1 MYSAQEMPMTVE
13 ELLIK
18 QVLQELVV
26 DYSRAVDT
34 CDEAALCA
42 LFHQDGVIDSGM
54 LRAEPEQFAQF
65 YVKWVRRKASVTF
78 HAVTNVRF
86 RVSGRE
92 ATGECYVLAVSRV
105 RADAAEA
112 HATTEATER
121 DVLTAGRY
129 LDRFQERDGTWKFLE
144 RQFVPVHAVS
154 WVSDGDELV

>member
-1 MYSAQEMPMTVE
+1 MTVE

-18 QVLQELVV
+18 QELHELVA

-34 CDEAALCA
+34 CDESALRA
-42 LFHQDGVIDSGM
+42 LFHQDGVIDSGV
-54 LRAEPEQFAQF
+54 LRAEPERFARL
-65 YVKWVRRKASVTF
+65 YVEWVRRNASVVF

-86 RVSGRE
+86 RVTGRE

-112 HATTEATER
+112 HAATEATER

-129 LDRFQERDGTWKFLE
+129 LDRFQERDGAWKFLE
-144 RQFVPVHAVS
+144 RRFVPVHALS
-154 WVSDGDELV
+154 WVSGGSELL

>member
-1 MYSAQEMPMTVE
+1 MTME

-18 QVLQELVV
+18 QELQELVV

-34 CDEAALCA
+34 CDEAALRA
-42 LFHQDGVIDSGM
+42 LFHPDGVIDSGV
-54 LRAEPEQFAQF
+54 LRAEPEQFARS
-65 YVKWVRRKASVTF
+65 YVKWVARNASVVF

-86 RVSGRE
+86 HVSGRE

-112 HATTEATER
+112 HAVADASER

-129 LDRFQERDGTWKFLE
+129 LDRFQAREGVWKFLE
-144 RQFVPVHAVS
+144 RRFVPVHAVS
-154 WVSDGDELV
+154 WEAK